1 MPLDLSDVPS
11 YLRDEV
17 ERRVAAVG
25 SGSAV
30 VVDEETG
37 EQTWYTGITDS
48 LKDTYDDYID
58 ERGVEAVAVYQI
70 TGDRKE
76 NFRLV
81 RYETKH
87 GKDPEIIS
95 WLWSE

>member
-17 ERRVAAVG
+17 EKRIATVG

-58 ERGVEAVAVYQI
+58 ERSVEAVAVYKI

-76 NFRLV
+76 NFRLL
-81 RYETKH
+81 RYETKNDP
-87 GKDPEIIS
+87 DPETVS